1 MSRTRKAVIL
11 AGFTYAQLGLAMMSG
26 LVLIPFVLSALGQRS
41 YGLWLATG
49 ELLAYAGMLD
59 FGVVAML
66 PWLIAQADGRR
77 DVEQMRA
84 ILARGVTVAA
94 LAGVGVT
101 VVSLAAWRVVPGVL
115 GLTTADVAGLTGPV
129 SVIVAAMAVTYPL
142 RVFSAALVGLQDVVF
157 TGCLG
162 VSQTILT
169 VGLTVWLL
177 GEGHGLYAVAVAAA
191 VPPAVSGVA
200 SLVRLKTLKP
210 EAMRDWRRPELHGLR
225 WIFVEGA
232 STWVA
237 GLGST
242 MAAATSG
249 LVITL
254 LGHPEL
260 VVVYAC
266 TAKLAQLLSQLAR
279 VVPDSG
285 LVGLAQIGGEGLKDR
300 VRSAVGTILR
310 LHLLL
315 GGAAAAAV
323 LLLNPVFVPL
333 WVGRELFGGFALN
346 IAIAAALLFGS
357 LTHGLVC
364 CASVLG
370 HRRAIGAVTL
380 MYGLLTVALAVGLG
394 AVFGLPGVAVAP
406 IVSGALTTLPAGM
419 LLLRRVASL
428 SWRWLRVELCVP
440 WTTRLAPFLIVLL
453 GVQALTGRV
462 TADVVTT
469 LTAGAV
475 AAILYI
481 WWMRPLYVE
490 LPFHPSVRGWLG
502 RLKLTVPK
510 PADPAGEMKPWA

>member
-1 MSRTRKAVIL
+1 MSRTRKAVIV
-11 AGFTYAQLGLAMMSG
+11 AGFTYAQFGLAMMSG
-26 LVLIPFVLSALGQRS
+26 LVLIPFILSALGQRS
-41 YGLWLATG
+41 YGLWLATS
-49 ELLAYAGMLD
+49 ELIAYAGMLD

-77 DVEQMRA
+77 DVSEIRA
-84 ILARGVTVAA
+84 ILCRAATVAA
-94 LAGVGVT
+94 LAGVCVT
-101 VVSLAAWRVVPGVL
+101 LAAMVAWSFMPAALHLTKAEVD
-115 GLTTADVAGLTGPV
+115 GLSGPV
-129 SVIVAAMAVTYPL
+129 LVVVAAMAVTYPL
-142 RVFSAALVGLQDVVF
+142 RVFSAALVGLQDIVF

-177 GEGHGLYAVAVAAA
+177 ADGHGLYAVSIAAA
-191 VPPAVSGVA
+191 VPPAVCGVA

-210 EAMRDWRRPELHGLR
+210 EAMRGWHRPEMQGLR
-225 WIFVEGA
+225 WIVLEGT

-249 LVITL
+249 LVITV
-254 LGHPEL
+254 LGHPEW

-266 TAKLAQLLSQLAR
+266 TAKLAQLLGQLAR

-285 LVGLAQIGGEGLKDR
+285 LVGLAQIDGEGSKDR

-315 GGAAAAAV
+315 AGAAAAAV

-333 WVGRELFGGFALN
+333 WVGSKFFGGLALN
-346 IAIAAALLFGS
+346 VAIAAALLFVS

-364 CASVLG
+364 CAAVLG
-370 HRRAIGAVTL
+370 RRRAIGAITL
-380 MYGLLTVALAVGLG
+380 AYGLLTVALSIGLG
-394 AVFGLPGVAVAP
+394 AVFGLPGVAAAP
-406 IVSGALTTLPAGM
+406 IASGALTTLPAGM
-419 LLLRRVASL
+419 LLLPRVASL
-428 SWRWLRVELCVP
+428 PWRWLRDELCVP

-453 GVQALTGRV
+453 GVQASIGRL
-462 TADVVTT
+462 TADIVAT
-469 LTAGAV
+469 LTFGAV
-475 AAILYI
+475 AATLYV

-502 RLKLTVPK
+502 RLKLTMPA
-510 PADPAGEMKPWA
+510 PADPAREMKPWA